1 MLEGYKY
8 LGGSKLLGGS
18 KFCEAPIFSFF
29 LRIQSLTRQK
39 GATNMLD
46 SPVILSHFKG

>member
-18 KFCEAPIFSFF
+18 KMLGGIFSSF

-39 GATNMLD
+39 GATNML
-46 SPVILSHFKG
+46 IC